1 MYGAVKLRL
10 WKDAVSIEDIAGFCF
25 CAKLDDIKEHGYVL
39 TPGRFVGAEDEE
51 DDGVP
56 FEEKFA
62 VLKERLEAQFEE
74 GKTLEKTIISV
85 LTEINTNV

>member
-1 MYGAVKLRL
+1 MERRGVY
-10 WKDAVSIEDIAGFCF
+10 EDIAGFCF

-62 VLKERLEAQFEE
+62 VLKERLEAQFADGDELQSE
-74 GKTLEKTIISV
+74 ILAQLKKIS
-85 LTEINTNV
+85 